1 MKIMM
6 FGTKPIEHS
15 YVEAWEKKTGNEVKM
30 TAEILNDDSV
40 DMAKG
45 YDGVSTQ
52 QTQPLGSSDV
62 YKKLASFG
70 IKQIG
75 LRTAGYDMVDLDAA
89 KANGITISRVS
100 IYSPRAIAEMGVTQ
114 AMYLNRKI
122 GLFNQRMN
130 DDSDFSWA
138 PDLVS
143 NEIFNLTV
151 GIIGLGHIGGATA
164 QIYKALGAKVIAY
177 DPFYD
182 PDQEPFVTYTDLD
195 TVLTQS
201 DIISLHTPLF
211 PSTKNIINADALKKM
226 KKTAYLINMAR
237 GGLVD
242 TQALIKALQNGE
254 IAGAGLDTLADETT
268 YFGKKVT
275 EGQVPADY
283 KTLAAMP
290 NVVVTPHVAFFT
302 KTSVR
307 NMVEISLNDT
317 VTIVNG
323 GKSRNIVRD

>member
-1 MKIMM
+1 MKIIM
-6 FGTKPIEHS
+6 FGTKPIEKS
-15 YVEAWEKKTGNEVKM
+15 YAEAWSKKTGNDVTM
-30 TAEILNDDSV
+30 VADILNDDTV
-40 DMAKG
+40 DQAKG
-45 YDGVSTQ
+45 FDGVVTQ
-52 QTQPLGSSDV
+52 QTQSLGSADV

-70 IKQIG
+70 IKQVG

-89 KANGITISRVS
+89 KANDITITRVS

-122 GLFNQRMN
+122 GLFNQRMA
-130 DDSDFSWA
+130 DDNDFSWS

-182 PDQEPFVTYTDLD
+182 PEQEPFVEYTDLD
-195 TVLTQS
+195 TVLKEA

-242 TQALIKALQNGE
+242 TQALIKALQDGE

-268 YFGKKVT
+268 YFGKKVSAD
-275 EGQVPADY
+275 EVPADY

-302 KTSVR
+302 TTSVR
-307 NMVEISLNDT
+307 NMVEIALNDT
-317 VTIVNG
+317 VTLVNG
-323 GKSRNIVRD
+323 GKTRNAVR

>member
-1 MKIMM
+1 MKIIMY
-6 FGTKPIEHS
+6 GTKPIEKS
-15 YVEAWEKKTGNEVKM
+15 YVEAWEKKTDNTVKM
-30 TAEILNDDSV
+30 VADLLNDDTV
-40 DMAKG
+40 DMAQG
-45 YDGVSTQ
+45 FDGVVTQ
-52 QTQPLGSSDV
+52 QTQSLGSSDV

-70 IKQIG
+70 IKQVG

-89 KANGITISRVS
+89 NANGITITRVS

-122 GLFNQRMN
+122 GLFNQRMT
-130 DDSDFSWA
+130 DDHDFSWA

-182 PDQEPFVTYTDLD
+182 PEQEAFVDYTDLD
-195 TVLTQS
+195 TVLRES

-211 PSTKNIINADALKKM
+211 PSTKNIINADSLKKM

-242 TQALIKALQNGE
+242 TQALIKALQDGE

-268 YFGKKVT
+268 YFGKKVSAD
-275 EGQVPADY
+275 QVPEDY
-283 KTLAAMP
+283 KMLAAMP

-307 NMVEISLNDT
+307 NMVEIALNDT

-323 GKSRNIVRD
+323 GKTRNAVR

>member
-1 MKIMM
+1 MKIIMY
-6 FGTKPIEHS
+6 GTKPIEKS
-15 YVEAWEKKTGNEVKM
+15 YVEDWEQKTNNEVKM
-30 TAEILNDDSV
+30 VPDLLNDDTV

-45 YDGVSTQ
+45 FDGVVTQ
-52 QTQPLGSSDV
+52 QTQSLGSADV

-70 IKQIG
+70 IKQVG

-89 KANGITISRVS
+89 KENGIAITRVS

-122 GLFNQRMN
+122 GLFNQQMA
-130 DDSDFSWA
+130 DDNDFSWA

-182 PDQEPFVTYTDLD
+182 PEQEPFVDYTDLD
-195 TVLTQS
+195 TVLKES

-211 PSTKNIINADALKKM
+211 PSTKNIIDADALKKM

-242 TQALIKALQNGE
+242 TQALIKALQDGE

-268 YFGKKVT
+268 YFGKKVSAD
-275 EGQVPADY
+275 QVPEDY

-307 NMVEISLNDT
+307 NMVEIALNDT
-317 VTIVNG
+317 VTLVNG
-323 GKSRNIVRD
+323 GKSRNVVR

>member
-1 MKIMM
+1 MKIIM
-6 FGTKPIEHS
+6 FGTKPIEKP
-15 YVEAWEKKTGNEVKM
+15 YAEAWEKKTGNEVEM
-30 TAEILNDDSV
+30 VPDLLNDDTV

-45 YDGVSTQ
+45 FDGVITQ
-52 QTQPLGSSDV
+52 QTQSLGSADV

-75 LRTAGYDMVDLDAA
+75 LRTAGFDMVDLDAA
-89 KANGITISRVS
+89 RAKDITITRVS

-130 DDSDFSWA
+130 ENNDFSWA

-164 QIYKALGAKVIAY
+164 QIYKALGANVIAY

-182 PDQEPFVTYTDLD
+182 PEQEPFVEYTDLD
-195 TVLTQS
+195 TVLKES

-226 KKTAYLINMAR
+226 KNSAYLINMAR

-242 TQALIKALQNGE
+242 TQALIKALQDGE

-268 YFGKKVT
+268 YFGKKVNAD
-275 EGQVPADY
+275 QVPEDY

-307 NMVEISLNDT
+307 NMVEIALNDT
-317 VTIVNG
+317 VTLING
-323 GKSRNIVRD
+323 GKTRNAIR

>member
-1 MKIMM
+1 MKIIMY
-6 FGTKPIEHS
+6 GTKPIEKS
-15 YVEAWEKKTGNEVKM
+15 YVEAWEKKTDNTVKM
-30 TAEILNDDSV
+30 VADLLNDDTV
-40 DMAKG
+40 DMAQG
-45 YDGVSTQ
+45 FDGVVTQ
-52 QTQPLGSSDV
+52 QTQSLGSSDV

-75 LRTAGYDMVDLDAA
+75 LRTAGYDMVNLDAA
-89 KANGITISRVS
+89 NANGITITRVS

-122 GLFNQRMN
+122 GLFNQRMT
-130 DDSDFSWA
+130 DDHDFSWA

-182 PDQEPFVTYTDLD
+182 PEQEAFVAYTDLD
-195 TVLTQS
+195 TVLRES

-211 PSTKNIINADALKKM
+211 PSTKNIINADSLKKM

-242 TQALIKALQNGE
+242 TQTLIKALQDGE

-268 YFGKKVT
+268 YFGKKVSAD
-275 EGQVPADY
+275 QVPEDY

-307 NMVEISLNDT
+307 NMVEIALNDT

-323 GKSRNIVRD
+323 GKTRNAVR

>member
-1 MKIMM
+1 MKIIMY
-6 FGTKPIEHS
+6 GTKPIEKS
-15 YVEAWEKKTGNEVKM
+15 YVEAWEKKTDNTVKM
-30 TAEILNDDSV
+30 VADLLNDDTV
-40 DMAKG
+40 DMAQG
-45 YDGVSTQ
+45 FDGVVTQ
-52 QTQPLGSSDV
+52 QTQSLGSSDV

-75 LRTAGYDMVDLDAA
+75 LRTAGYDMVNLDAA
-89 KANGITISRVS
+89 NANGITITRVS

-122 GLFNQRMN
+122 GLFNQRMT
-130 DDSDFSWA
+130 DDHDFSWA

-182 PDQEPFVTYTDLD
+182 PEQEAFVDYTDLD
-195 TVLTQS
+195 TVLRES
-201 DIISLHTPLF
+201 DIITLHTPLF
-211 PSTKNIINADALKKM
+211 PSTKNIINADSLKKM

-242 TQALIKALQNGE
+242 TQALIKALQDGE

-268 YFGKKVT
+268 YFGKKVSA
-275 EGQVPADY
+275 GQVPEDY

-307 NMVEISLNDT
+307 NMVEIALNDT

-323 GKSRNIVRD
+323 GKTRNAVR

>member
-1 MKIMM
+1 MKIIM
-6 FGTKPIEHS
+6 FGTKPIEKS
-15 YVEAWEKKTGNEVKM
+15 YTEAWAQKTGNEVKM
-30 TAEILNDDSV
+30 VPDPLNDDTV
-40 DMAKG
+40 EMAKG
-45 YDGVSTQ
+45 FDGVVTQ
-52 QTQPLGSSDV
+52 QTASLGSGDV
-62 YKKLASFG
+62 YQKLASYG

-89 KANGITISRVS
+89 NANGITITRVA

-114 AMYLNRKI
+114 AMYLNSKI
-122 GLFNQRMN
+122 GLFNQRMKEDN
-130 DDSDFSWA
+130 DFRWA
-138 PDLVS
+138 DALVS
-143 NEIFNLTV
+143 NEIYNLTV

-177 DPFYD
+177 DPYYD
-182 PDQEPFVTYTDLD
+182 PEQEAFVDYTDLE
-195 TVLTQS
+195 TVLKES
-201 DIISLHTPLF
+201 DIVSLHTPLF
-211 PSTKNIINADALKKM
+211 PNTKNIINADALKKM

-242 TQALIKALQNGE
+242 TQALIKALQDGE

-268 YFGKKVT
+268 YFGKKVAADD
-275 EGQVPADY
+275 VPEDF

-307 NMVEISLNDT
+307 NMVEIALNDT

-323 GKSRNIVRD
+323 GKTRNAVR

>member
-1 MKIMM
+1 MKIIM
-6 FGTKPIEHS
+6 FGTKPIEKP
-15 YVEAWEKKTGNEVKM
+15 YAEAWEKKTGNEVEM
-30 TAEILNDDSV
+30 VPDLLNDDTV

-45 YDGVSTQ
+45 FDGVITQ
-52 QTQPLGSSDV
+52 QTQSLGSADV

-75 LRTAGYDMVDLDAA
+75 LRTAGFDMVDLDAA
-89 KANGITISRVS
+89 RANDITITRVS

-122 GLFNQRMN
+122 GLFNHRMN
-130 DDSDFSWA
+130 ENNDFSWA

-164 QIYKALGAKVIAY
+164 QIYKALGANVIAY

-182 PDQEPFVTYTDLD
+182 PEQEPFVEYTDLD
-195 TVLTQS
+195 TVLKES

-226 KKTAYLINMAR
+226 KNSAYLINMAR

-242 TQALIKALQNGE
+242 TQALIKALQDGE

-268 YFGKKVT
+268 YFGKKVNAD
-275 EGQVPADY
+275 QVPEDY

-307 NMVEISLNDT
+307 NMVEIALNDT
-317 VTIVNG
+317 VTLING
-323 GKSRNIVRD
+323 GKTRNAIR

>member
-1 MKIMM
+1 MKIIM
-6 FGTKPIEHS
+6 FGTKPIEKP
-15 YVEAWEKKTGNEVKM
+15 YAEAWAKKTGNKVKM
-30 TAEILNDDSV
+30 VPDLLNDDTV

-45 YDGVSTQ
+45 FDGVITQ
-52 QTQPLGSSDV
+52 QTQSLGSTDV

-75 LRTAGYDMVDLDAA
+75 LRTAGFDMVDLDAA
-89 KANGITISRVS
+89 RANDITITRVS

-130 DDSDFSWA
+130 EDNDFSWA

-164 QIYKALGAKVIAY
+164 QIYKALGANVIAY

-182 PDQEPFVTYTDLD
+182 PEQEPFVEYTDLD
-195 TVLTQS
+195 TVLKES

-226 KKTAYLINMAR
+226 KNSAYLINMAR

-242 TQALIKALQNGE
+242 TQALIKALQDGE

-268 YFGKKVT
+268 YFGKKVNAD
-275 EGQVPADY
+275 QVPEDY

-307 NMVEISLNDT
+307 NMVEIALNDT
-317 VTIVNG
+317 VTLING
-323 GKSRNIVRD
+323 GKTRNAIR

>member
-1 MKIMM
+1 MKIIM
-6 FGTKPIEHS
+6 FGTKPIEKP
-15 YVEAWEKKTGNEVKM
+15 YAEAWEKKTGNEVEM
-30 TAEILNDDSV
+30 VPDLLNDDTV

-45 YDGVSTQ
+45 FDGVITQ
-52 QTQPLGSSDV
+52 QTQSLGSADV

-75 LRTAGYDMVDLDAA
+75 LRTAGFDMVDLDAA
-89 KANGITISRVS
+89 RANDITITRVS

-130 DDSDFSWA
+130 ENNDFSWA

-164 QIYKALGAKVIAY
+164 QIYKALGANVIAY

-182 PDQEPFVTYTDLD
+182 PEQEPFVEYTDLD
-195 TVLTQS
+195 TVLKES

-226 KKTAYLINMAR
+226 KNSAYLINMAR

-242 TQALIKALQNGE
+242 TQALIKALQDGE

-268 YFGKKVT
+268 YFGKKVNAD
-275 EGQVPADY
+275 QVPEDY

-307 NMVEISLNDT
+307 NMVEIALNDT
-317 VTIVNG
+317 VTLING
-323 GKSRNIVRD
+323 GKTRNAIR

>member
-1 MKIMM
+1 MKIIMY
-6 FGTKPIEHS
+6 GTKPIEKS
-15 YVEAWEKKTGNEVKM
+15 YVEAWEKKTDNTVKM
-30 TAEILNDDSV
+30 VADLLNDDTV
-40 DMAKG
+40 DMAQG
-45 YDGVSTQ
+45 FDGVVTQ
-52 QTQPLGSSDV
+52 QTQSLGSSDV

-75 LRTAGYDMVDLDAA
+75 LRTAGYDMVNLDAA
-89 KANGITISRVS
+89 NANGITITRVS

-122 GLFNQRMN
+122 GLFNQRMT
-130 DDSDFSWA
+130 DDHDFSWA

-151 GIIGLGHIGGATA
+151 GINGLGHIGAATA
-164 QIYKALGAKVIAY
+164 RIYKALGAKVIAY

-182 PDQEPFVTYTDLD
+182 PEQEAFVDYTDLD
-195 TVLTQS
+195 TVLRES

-211 PSTKNIINADALKKM
+211 PSTKNIINADSLKKM

-242 TQALIKALQNGE
+242 TQTLIKALQDGE

-268 YFGKKVT
+268 YFGKKVSAD
-275 EGQVPADY
+275 QVPEDY

-307 NMVEISLNDT
+307 NMVEIALNDT

-323 GKSRNIVRD
+323 GKTRNAVR

>member
-1 MKIMM
+1 MKIIM
-6 FGTKPIEHS
+6 FGTKPIERP
-15 YVEAWEKKTGNEVKM
+15 YAEAWEKKTGNEVKM
-30 TAEILNDDSV
+30 VPDLLNDDTV

-45 YDGVSTQ
+45 FDGVITQ
-52 QTQPLGSSDV
+52 QTQSLGSADV

-75 LRTAGYDMVDLDAA
+75 LRTAGFDMVDLDAA
-89 KANGITISRVS
+89 RANDITITRVS

-130 DDSDFSWA
+130 ENNDFSWA

-164 QIYKALGAKVIAY
+164 QIYKALGANVIAY

-182 PDQEPFVTYTDLD
+182 PEQEPFVEYTDLD
-195 TVLTQS
+195 TVLKES

-226 KKTAYLINMAR
+226 KNSAYLINMAR
-237 GGLVD
+237 GGLAD
-242 TQALIKALQNGE
+242 TQALIKALQDGE

-268 YFGKKVT
+268 YFGKKVNAD
-275 EGQVPADY
+275 QVPEDY

-307 NMVEISLNDT
+307 NMVEIALNDT
-317 VTIVNG
+317 VTLING
-323 GKSRNIVRD
+323 GKTRNAIR

>member
-1 MKIMM
+1 MKIIMY
-6 FGTKPIEHS
+6 GTKPIEKS
-15 YVEAWEKKTGNEVKM
+15 YVEAWEKKTDNTVKM
-30 TAEILNDDSV
+30 VADLLNDDTV
-40 DMAKG
+40 DMAQG
-45 YDGVSTQ
+45 FDGVVTQ
-52 QTQPLGSSDV
+52 QTQSLGSSDV

-75 LRTAGYDMVDLDAA
+75 LRTAGYDMVNLDAA
-89 KANGITISRVS
+89 NANGITITRVS

-122 GLFNQRMN
+122 SLFNQRMT
-130 DDSDFSWA
+130 DDHDFSWA

-182 PDQEPFVTYTDLD
+182 PEQEAFVDYTDLD
-195 TVLTQS
+195 TVLRES
-201 DIISLHTPLF
+201 DIITLHTPLF
-211 PSTKNIINADALKKM
+211 PSTKNIINADSLKKM

-242 TQALIKALQNGE
+242 TQALIKALQDGE

-268 YFGKKVT
+268 YFGKKVSA
-275 EGQVPADY
+275 GQVPEDY

-307 NMVEISLNDT
+307 NMVEIALNDT

-323 GKSRNIVRD
+323 GKTRNAVR

>member
-1 MKIMM
+1 MKIIM
-6 FGTKPIEHS
+6 FGTKPIEKP
-15 YVEAWEKKTGNEVKM
+15 YAEAWEKKTGNEVKM
-30 TAEILNDDSV
+30 VPDLLNDGTV

-45 YDGVSTQ
+45 FDGVITQ
-52 QTQPLGSSDV
+52 QTQSLGSADV

-75 LRTAGYDMVDLDAA
+75 LRTAGFDMVDLDAA
-89 KANGITISRVS
+89 RANDITITRVS

-130 DDSDFSWA
+130 ENNDFSWA

-164 QIYKALGAKVIAY
+164 QIYKALGANVIAY

-182 PDQEPFVTYTDLD
+182 PEQEPFVEYTDLD
-195 TVLTQS
+195 TVLKES

-226 KKTAYLINMAR
+226 KNSAYLINMAR

-242 TQALIKALQNGE
+242 TQALIKALQDGE

-268 YFGKKVT
+268 YFGKKVNAD
-275 EGQVPADY
+275 QVPEDY

-307 NMVEISLNDT
+307 NMVEIALNDT
-317 VTIVNG
+317 VTLING
-323 GKSRNIVRD
+323 GKTRNAIR

>member
-1 MKIMM
+1 MKIIMY
-6 FGTKPIEHS
+6 GTKPIEKS
-15 YVEAWEKKTGNEVKM
+15 YVEAWEKKTDNTVKM
-30 TAEILNDDSV
+30 VADLLNDDTV
-40 DMAKG
+40 DMAQG
-45 YDGVSTQ
+45 FDGVVTQ
-52 QTQPLGSSDV
+52 QTQSLGSSDV

-75 LRTAGYDMVDLDAA
+75 LRTAGYDMVNLDAA
-89 KANGITISRVS
+89 NANGITITRVS

-122 GLFNQRMN
+122 GLFNQRMT
-130 DDSDFSWA
+130 DDHDFSWA

-182 PDQEPFVTYTDLD
+182 PEQEAFVDYTDLD
-195 TVLTQS
+195 TVLRES
-201 DIISLHTPLF
+201 DIITLHTPLF
-211 PSTKNIINADALKKM
+211 PSTKNIINADSLKKM

-242 TQALIKALQNGE
+242 TQALIKALQDGE

-268 YFGKKVT
+268 YFGKKVSA
-275 EGQVPADY
+275 GQVPEDY

-307 NMVEISLNDT
+307 NMVKIALNDT

-323 GKSRNIVRD
+323 GKTRNAVR

>member
-1 MKIMM
+1 MKIIM
-6 FGTKPIEHS
+6 FGTKPIEKP
-15 YVEAWEKKTGNEVKM
+15 YAEAWEKKTGNEVNM
-30 TAEILNDDSV
+30 VPDLLNDDTV

-45 YDGVSTQ
+45 FDGVITQ
-52 QTQPLGSSDV
+52 QTQSLGSADV

-75 LRTAGYDMVDLDAA
+75 LRTAGFDMVDLDAA
-89 KANGITISRVS
+89 RANDITITRVS

-130 DDSDFSWA
+130 ENNDFSWA

-164 QIYKALGAKVIAY
+164 QIYKALGANVIAY

-182 PDQEPFVTYTDLD
+182 PEQEPFVEYTDLD
-195 TVLTQS
+195 TVLKES

-226 KKTAYLINMAR
+226 KNSAYLINMAR

-242 TQALIKALQNGE
+242 TQALIKALQDGE

-268 YFGKKVT
+268 YFGKKVNAD
-275 EGQVPADY
+275 QVPEDY

-307 NMVEISLNDT
+307 NMVEIALNDT
-317 VTIVNG
+317 VTLING
-323 GKSRNIVRD
+323 GKTRNAIR

>member
-1 MKIMM
+1 MKIIM
-6 FGTKPIEHS
+6 FGTKPIEQS
-15 YVEAWEKKTGNEVKM
+15 FVEAWEKKTGNEVKM
-30 TAEILNDDSV
+30 TADQLNDDTV
-40 DMAKG
+40 EMAKG

-52 QTQPLGSSDV
+52 QTASLGSSDV
-62 YKKLASFG
+62 YKKLASYG

-89 KANGITISRVS
+89 KANGITISRVA

-122 GLFNQRMN
+122 GLFNQRMADDN
-130 DDSDFSWA
+130 DFRWS

-177 DPFYD
+177 DPIYD
-182 PDQEPFVTYTDLD
+182 PDQEPFVDYTDLD

-211 PSTKNIINADALKKM
+211 PSTKNIIDAAALKKM
-226 KKTAYLINMAR
+226 KKSAYLINMAR

-242 TQALIKALQNGE
+242 TQALIKALQDGE

-268 YFGKKVT
+268 YFGKKVDAD
-275 EGQVPADY
+275 QVPEDY

-323 GKSRNIVRD
+323 GKTRNAIRD

>member
-1 MKIMM
+1 MKIIM
-6 FGTKPIEHS
+6 FGTKPIEKS
-15 YVEAWEKKTGNEVKM
+15 FVEAWEKKTGHEVKM
-30 TAEILNDDSV
+30 VADILNDETV
-40 DMAKG
+40 DLAKG
-45 YDGVSTQ
+45 YDGVVTQ
-52 QTQPLGSSDV
+52 QTQSLGSSKV
-62 YKKLASFG
+62 YQQLASFG
-70 IKQIG
+70 IKQVG

-89 KANGITISRVS
+89 KANNIAITRVS

-122 GLFNQRMN
+122 GLFNQRMTN
-130 DDSDFSWA
+130 DHDFSWA

-182 PDQEPFVTYTDLD
+182 PEQEAFVDYTDLE
-195 TVLTQS
+195 TVLRES

-226 KKTAYLINMAR
+226 KKSAYLINMAR

-242 TQALIKALQNGE
+242 TQALIKALQDGE

-268 YFGKKVT
+268 YFGKQVSAD
-275 EGQVPADY
+275 QVPDDY

-307 NMVEISLNDT
+307 NMVEIALNDT
-317 VTIVNG
+317 VTLVKG
-323 GKSRNIVRD
+323 GKTRNMVR

>member
-1 MKIMM
+1 MKIIMY
-6 FGTKPIEHS
+6 GTKPIEKS
-15 YVEAWEKKTGNEVKM
+15 YVEDWEKKTNNEVKM
-30 TAEILNDDSV
+30 VPDLLNDDTV

-45 YDGVSTQ
+45 FDGVVTQ
-52 QTQPLGSSDV
+52 QTQSLGSADV

-70 IKQIG
+70 IKQVG

-89 KANGITISRVS
+89 KENGIAITRVS

-122 GLFNQRMN
+122 GLFNQRMA
-130 DDSDFSWA
+130 DDNDFSWA

-182 PDQEPFVTYTDLD
+182 PEQEPFVDYTDLD
-195 TVLTQS
+195 TVLKES

-211 PSTKNIINADALKKM
+211 PSTKNIIDADALKKM

-242 TQALIKALQNGE
+242 TPALIKALQDGE

-268 YFGKKVT
+268 YFGKKVSAD
-275 EGQVPADY
+275 QVPEDY
-283 KTLAAMP
+283 KTLAVMP

-307 NMVEISLNDT
+307 NMVEIALNDT
-317 VTIVNG
+317 VTLVNG
-323 GKSRNIVRD
+323 GKSRNVVR

>member
-1 MKIMM
+1 MKIIM
-6 FGTKPIEHS
+6 FGTKPIEKP
-15 YVEAWEKKTGNEVKM
+15 YAEAWEKKTGNEVNM
-30 TAEILNDDSV
+30 VPDLLNDDTV

-45 YDGVSTQ
+45 FDGVITQ
-52 QTQPLGSSDV
+52 QTQSLGSADV

-75 LRTAGYDMVDLDAA
+75 LRTAGFDMVDLDAA
-89 KANGITISRVS
+89 RANDITITRVS
-100 IYSPRAIAEMGVTQ
+100 IYSPRAMAEMGGTQ

-130 DDSDFSWA
+130 ENNDFSWA

-164 QIYKALGAKVIAY
+164 QIYKALGANVIAY

-182 PDQEPFVTYTDLD
+182 PEQEPFVEYTDLD
-195 TVLTQS
+195 TVLKES

-226 KKTAYLINMAR
+226 KNSAYLINMAR

-242 TQALIKALQNGE
+242 TQALIKALQDGE

-268 YFGKKVT
+268 YFGKKVNAD
-275 EGQVPADY
+275 QVPEDY

-307 NMVEISLNDT
+307 NMVEIALNDT
-317 VTIVNG
+317 VTLING
-323 GKSRNIVRD
+323 GKTRNAIR

>member
-1 MKIMM
+1 MKIIM
-6 FGTKPIEHS
+6 FGTKPIEQS
-15 YVEAWEKKTGNEVKM
+15 FVKDWEKKTGNEVKM
-30 TAEILNDDSV
+30 TADFLNDDTV

-52 QTQPLGSSDV
+52 QTSSLGSPDV

-70 IKQIG
+70 IKQVG

-89 KANGITISRVS
+89 KANGITISRVA

-130 DDSDFSWA
+130 NDSDFSWA

-177 DPFYD
+177 DPIYD
-182 PDQEPFVTYTDLD
+182 PDQEPFVDYTDLD

-211 PSTKNIINADALKKM
+211 PSTKNIIDAAALKKM

-242 TQALIKALQNGE
+242 TQALIKALQDGE

-268 YFGKKVT
+268 YFGKKVSAD
-275 EGQVPADY
+275 QVPEDY
-283 KTLAAMP
+283 KTLVKMP

-317 VTIVNG
+317 VTLVNG
-323 GKSRNIVRD
+323 GKTRNVVRG

>member
-1 MKIMM
+1 MKIIM
-6 FGTKPIEHS
+6 FGTKPIEKP
-15 YVEAWEKKTGNEVKM
+15 YAEAWEKKTGNEVKM
-30 TAEILNDDSV
+30 VPDLLNDDTV

-45 YDGVSTQ
+45 FDGVITQ
-52 QTQPLGSSDV
+52 QTQSLGSADV

-75 LRTAGYDMVDLDAA
+75 LRTAGFDMVDLDAA
-89 KANGITISRVS
+89 RANDITITRVS

-130 DDSDFSWA
+130 ENNDFSWA

-164 QIYKALGAKVIAY
+164 QIYKALGANVIAY

-182 PDQEPFVTYTDLD
+182 PEQEPFVEYTDLD
-195 TVLTQS
+195 TVLKES

-226 KKTAYLINMAR
+226 KNSAYLINMAR

-242 TQALIKALQNGE
+242 TQALIKALQDGE

-268 YFGKKVT
+268 YFGKKVNA
-275 EGQVPADY
+275 GQVPEDY

-307 NMVEISLNDT
+307 NMVEIALNDT
-317 VTIVNG
+317 VTLING
-323 GKSRNIVRD
+323 GKTRNAIR

>member
-1 MKIMM
+1 M
-6 FGTKPIEHS
+6 
-15 YVEAWEKKTGNEVKM
+15 
-30 TAEILNDDSV
+30 
-40 DMAKG
+40 
-45 YDGVSTQ
+45 ST
-52 QTQPLGSSDV
+52 
-62 YKKLASFG
+62 KKLASFG
-70 IKQIG
+70 IKQVG

-89 KANGITISRVS
+89 NANGITITRVS

-122 GLFNQRMN
+122 GLFNQRMT
-130 DDSDFSWA
+130 DDHDFSWA

-182 PDQEPFVTYTDLD
+182 PEQEAFVDYTDLD
-195 TVLTQS
+195 TVLRES

-211 PSTKNIINADALKKM
+211 PSTKNIINADSLKKM

-242 TQALIKALQNGE
+242 TQALIKALQDGE

-268 YFGKKVT
+268 YFGKKVSAD
-275 EGQVPADY
+275 QVPEDY

-307 NMVEISLNDT
+307 NMVEIALNDT

-323 GKSRNIVRD
+323 GKTRNAVR